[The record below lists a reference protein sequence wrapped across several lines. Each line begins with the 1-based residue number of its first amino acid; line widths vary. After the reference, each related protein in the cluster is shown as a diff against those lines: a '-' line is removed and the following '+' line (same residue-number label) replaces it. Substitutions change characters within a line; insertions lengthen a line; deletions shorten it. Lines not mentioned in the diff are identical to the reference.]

1 MKIDKNDVLKALK
14 SIFIPGEE
22 KNIVE
27 SKAVLNV
34 MTFGDQIDVDL
45 KLENPTLQA
54 RKKIEVTILKTIH
67 EQVYEKA
74 KIKVNFKIVQSNK
87 SNDTIKGLPIPGILN
102 IIAISSGKGGVGKST
117 VTANIAVMLNTG
129 IVVLA
134 KRS

>member
-14 SIFIPGEE
+14 SISIPGEE

-27 SKAVLNV
+27 SKAVINV

-67 EQVYEKA
+67 EQVYEKR
-74 KIKVNFKIVQSNK
+74 K
-87 SNDTIKGLPIPGILN
+87 L
-102 IIAISSGKGGVGKST
+102 
-117 VTANIAVMLNTG
+117 
-129 IVVLA
+129 
-134 KRS
+134 R

>member
-14 SIFIPGEE
+14 SISIPGEE

-27 SKAVLNV
+27 SKAVINV

-67 EQVYEKA
+67 ERVYEKS
-74 KIKVNFKIVQSNK
+74 KIKVNFKIIILSNISWMK
-87 SNDTIKGLPIPGILN
+87 S
-102 IIAISSGKGGVGKST
+102 SHE
-117 VTANIAVMLNTG
+117 
-129 IVVLA
+129 
-134 KRS
+134 